1 MRIIVS
7 NRADAPLYAQIA
19 EQIRAAVLGGEL
31 GDGEAL
37 PSVRALA
44 RDLRISVITT
54 TRAYSELEAEGFI
67 TTVPGKGAYV
77 LPVDSALVREQL
89 LRRVEQGLGAAID
102 AARLARL
109 GRDELVG
116 MLDVL
121 LAADPAHPA
130 ATVPAGG
137 TGPTEVAG
145 RVER

>member
-7 NRADAPLYAQIA
+7 NRADAPLYEQIA
-19 EQIRAAVLGGEL
+19 EQVKAAVLGGEL
-31 GDGEAL
+31 GEGEAL

-121 LAADPAHPA
+121 LAADPAEGAGPA
-130 ATVPAGG
+130 QGARPAD
-137 TGPTEVAG
+137 G

>member
-121 LAADPAHPA
+121 LATGLADPPA
-130 ATVPAGG
+130 PGPADGA
-137 TGPTEVAG
+137 GPTGDAG

>member
-7 NRADAPLYAQIA
+7 NRADAPLYEQIA
-19 EQIRAAVLGGEL
+19 EQVKAAVLGGEL
-31 GDGEAL
+31 GEGEAL

-121 LAADPAHPA
+121 LAADPGEGAGPA
-130 ATVPAGG
+130 QGARPAD
-137 TGPTEVAG
+137 G

>member
-1 MRIIVS
+1 VRIIVS
-7 NRADAPLYAQIA
+7 NRADAPLYEQIA
-19 EQIRAAVLGGEL
+19 EQVKAAVLGGEL
-31 GDGEAL
+31 GEGEAL

-121 LAADPAHPA
+121 LTAADAEEAERA
-130 ATVPAGG
+130 AD
-137 TGPTEVAG
+137 AG
-145 RVER
+145 RADR

>member
-7 NRADAPLYAQIA
+7 NRADAPLYEQIA
-19 EQIRAAVLGGEL
+19 EQVKAAVLGGEL
-31 GDGEAL
+31 GEGEAL

-121 LAADPAHPA
+121 LAADPAEGAGPA
-130 ATVPAGG
+130 EGARPAD
-137 TGPTEVAG
+137 G

>member
-7 NRADAPLYAQIA
+7 NRADAPLYEQIA

-121 LAADPAHPA
+121 LATGPADPPA
-130 ATVPAGG
+130 PGPADVA
-137 TGPTEVAG
+137 GPTEDAG

>member
-7 NRADAPLYAQIA
+7 NRADAPLYEQIA
-19 EQIRAAVLGGEL
+19 EQVKAAVLGGEL
-31 GDGEAL
+31 GEGEAL

-121 LAADPAHPA
+121 LAADPAEGAGPA
-130 ATVPAGG
+130 QGARPAD
-137 TGPTEVAG
+137 G
-145 RVER
+145 RGER

>member
-1 MRIIVS
+1 VRIIVS
-7 NRADAPLYAQIA
+7 NRADAPLYEQIA
-19 EQIRAAVLGGEL
+19 EQVKAAVLGGEL
-31 GDGEAL
+31 GEGEAL

-109 GRDELVG
+109 GRDEL
-116 MLDVL
+116 
-121 LAADPAHPA
+121 LAADPGEGAGPA
-130 ATVPAGG
+130 QGARPAD
-137 TGPTEVAG
+137 G